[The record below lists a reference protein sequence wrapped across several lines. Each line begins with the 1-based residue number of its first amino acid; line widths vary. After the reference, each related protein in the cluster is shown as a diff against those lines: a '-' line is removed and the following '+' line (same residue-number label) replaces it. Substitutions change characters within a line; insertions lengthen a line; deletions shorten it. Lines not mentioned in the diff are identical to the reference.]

1 MNESGRK
8 FLGNIKARIQIII
21 VDFNDRLAG
30 GLMKIFDRKLIY
42 LSGEK
47 LVGCSKTLFNS
58 RKYGLPLP

>member
-1 MNESGRK
+1 MFRA
-8 FLGNIKARIQIII
+8 LDLVVNIKTRVQIII
-21 VDFNDRLAG
+21 LDFNDRRAG
-30 GLMKIFDRKLIY
+30 RFFKFVDRKLIY

>member
-1 MNESGRK
+1 MCWDVDL
-8 FLGNIKARIQIII
+8 LGNMTSRVQIII
-21 VDFNDRLAG
+21 VGFINRRTG
-30 GLMKIFDRKLIY
+30 IFTKFVGLKLNY